1 VIRKFVDL
9 EMKINLTDYKVDV
22 ILKNL
27 KKFANVEMEDKESS
41 DIFQGLSIKDNLEF
55 IERKLKNDMYYR
67 NEMVMSII

>member
-1 VIRKFVDL
+1 
-9 EMKINLTDYKVDV
+9 MKINLTDYKVDV

-27 KKFANVEMEDKESS
+27 KKFANVEMEDKESI

-67 NEMVMSII
+67 NEMVMSVI

>member
-1 VIRKFVDL
+1 
-9 EMKINLTDYKVDV
+9 MKINLTDYKVDV